1 DPVERQQEVVLPG
14 RAAVLA
20 VGDRAQ
26 PNGLLLA
33 DDLLDLA
40 VLDRLQRRRID
51 LAALA
56 LLAGGM
62 ERGRAQQTADV
73 VGAERRRGALH
84 NFFFPSPS
92 PRRGEGRGEGLCDF
106 RWSEWPSPG
115 SLRSPPSARR
125 GEGKKDQPHT
135 SFASST
141 IIRSFAHCSS
151 SARMLPS
158 SVEAKPH
165 CGESAS

>member
-1 DPVERQQEVVLPG
+1 VAEMERRGRRDRHLRRRLGARPHETEMLDHRMAVDAAELALEAQQDRPRLRALELELALARVAFDPVERQQEVVLPG

-40 VLDRLQRRRID
+40 VLDHLQRGSVD

-73 VGAERRRGALH
+73 IGAERRRGALH

-92 PRRGEGRGEGLCDF
+92 
-106 RWSEWPSPG
+106 
-115 SLRSPPSARR
+115 
-125 GEGKKDQPHT
+125 
-135 SFASST
+135 
-141 IIRSFAHCSS
+141 
-151 SARMLPS
+151 
-158 SVEAKPH
+158 
-165 CGESAS
+165 